1 MQFQQC
7 VVQQV
12 KPEILVPAA
21 EDKKKKKAAVGEG
34 AATLLQLPGVDV
46 DVARALDKNARI
58 RSLQVRPPSSAGA
71 RAVPYIICTLA
82 PGPAMHSGRASSPS
96 RTRWVV
102 CTRLHCDAA
111 FTVTRSQ
118 VDARLVVSC
127 GISAS
132 SKAWCAIA
140 PQAAGVAVAYDMSSE
155 CAV

>member
-82 PGPAMHSGRASSPS
+82 PGPAMHCGRTSSPS
-96 RTRWVV
+96 RTRWVA
-102 CTRLHCDAA
+102 CTRLHCDA
-111 FTVTRSQ
+111 FTVPRSQ
-118 VDARLVVSC
+118 VDARLVVSWHQC
-127 GISAS
+127 PFQDVVCHCTPGSRIGGCLRHV
-132 SKAWCAIA
+132 K
-140 PQAAGVAVAYDMSSE
+140 
-155 CAV
+155 